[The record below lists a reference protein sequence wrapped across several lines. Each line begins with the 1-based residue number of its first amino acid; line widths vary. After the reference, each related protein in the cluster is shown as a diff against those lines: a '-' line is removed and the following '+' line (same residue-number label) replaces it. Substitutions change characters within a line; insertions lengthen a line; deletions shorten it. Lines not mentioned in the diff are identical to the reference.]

1 MLASMRSRI
10 FLMYTLLFTL
20 ILAAAVVSLGVYIAR
35 AVNEQTITGLDVFA
49 ENVGGQV
56 EEQFRIMD
64 RVSTRLLFSRNVLD
78 IMGKIQAGYGGGR
91 NYFSQNP
98 EKLASIYRD
107 FLVILGLDVS
117 NTVITIYNEK
127 AFVTTAQSSVDWNV
141 IREDA
146 ENGILA
152 RVKTRIMDNPSQAV
166 LLGPHGSYWDASSGQ
181 AYFSLSRRLFDVS
194 SGRDL
199 GVLQV
204 LKKREDFEKLCG
216 SPGGAIRIFLFNEAL
231 DILNAPAGLPPA
243 ENAPGEIQRDA
254 RQLLAKYGA
263 SPPAAGFKTA
273 GPGRQYLVSIKT
285 IAGGGYGIL
294 LMQPYHSGLALAYM
308 GTVFMAVLLLTA
320 VTLGLNFFVS
330 RYLTR
335 PLDQIIAALRQITA
349 SNLDMNIDFHSSTED
364 LRQLQQFYNA
374 MLSRVR
380 EAMNQT
386 LQSKLNEREAYYLAL
401 QSQISPHFLYN
412 CISNIS
418 AIAYENDTPQ
428 IIEICEGLSNMTRY
442 VMDFD
447 KEQSVLKGE
456 LEYTR
461 NYLDLMRI
469 RYADNV
475 IFTTGMDETCADYPV
490 PRLMLQTVVE
500 NCFKHGFHGAPFPW
514 LINITIFPEDAYWTA
529 EVIDNGAGVDEEKI
543 NAIIAQSQARFEDAL
558 RGVED
563 PRLGGLGLLNSLTRL
578 RLLYNNAVHFSVK
591 SMYRG
596 TMIRFG
602 GKINAGR

>member
-1 MLASMRSRI
+1 MTTNLRSRI
-10 FLMYTLLFTL
+10 FIRYTLLFTL
-20 ILAAAVVSLGVYIAR
+20 ILAASAAALSAYISR
-35 AVNEQTITGLDVFA
+35 AVNEQTITGLDAFA
-49 ENVGGQV
+49 ENVAAQV

-64 RVSTRLLFSRNVLD
+64 RVSARLLFSQNALNL
-78 IMGKIQAGYGGGR
+78 MSAIQTGYAGAQ

-98 EKLASIYRD
+98 EKLSVLYRD

-117 NTVITIYNEK
+117 NTIINIYNEK

-146 ENGILA
+146 EHGLLA
-152 RVKTRIMDNPSQAV
+152 LVKRRIADSPQSPVIM
-166 LLGPHGSYWDASSGQ
+166 GPHKSYWDGSSGQ
-181 AYFSLSRRLFDVS
+181 IYFSLSRRLFDVS

-199 GVLQV
+199 GILQV
-204 LKKREDFEKLCG
+204 LKKREDLEKLFGPPDG
-216 SPGGAIRIFLFNEAL
+216 SIRIFLFDETLN
-231 DILNAPAGLPPA
+231 ILNPPA
-243 ENAPGEIQRDA
+243 DFLSAEHPQETREQVRRI
-254 RQLLAKYGA
+254 LAKYGTA
-263 SPPAAGFKTA
+263 PPAAGFKTP
-273 GPGRQYLVSIKT
+273 GPGKQYLGSIKK
-285 IAGGGYGIL
+285 IVPGGYGIL
-294 LMQPYHSGLALAYM
+294 LLQPYHSELALAYM
-308 GTVFMAVLLLTA
+308 GTVLTAVFLLTA
-320 VTLGLNFFVS
+320 VTLSLNFFIS

-335 PLDQIIAALRQITA
+335 PLDQIIASLRQITA

-364 LRQLQQFYNA
+364 LRLLQQFYNA

-386 LQSKLNEREAYYLAL
+386 LQSKLKEREAYYLAL

-418 AIAYENDTPQ
+418 AIAYDNDTPQ
-428 IIEICEGLSNMTRY
+428 IIEICEGLSNMMRY
-442 VMDFD
+442 AMDFN

-461 NYLDLMRI
+461 SYLDLMRI

-475 IFTTGMDETCADYPV
+475 IFTADMDEVCADFPV

-500 NCFKHGFHGAPFPW
+500 NCFKHGFQDVPFPW
-514 LINITIFPEDAYWTA
+514 LITINIFREEAYWTV
-529 EVIDNGAGVDEEKI
+529 EVIDNGAGADAEKI
-543 NAIIAQSQARFEDAL
+543 NAIIAQSQSHFDDAL
-558 RGVED
+558 RGVEE

-578 RLLYNNAVHFSVK
+578 RLLYNNAIHFSVK

-602 GKINAGR
+602 GKTDAIK